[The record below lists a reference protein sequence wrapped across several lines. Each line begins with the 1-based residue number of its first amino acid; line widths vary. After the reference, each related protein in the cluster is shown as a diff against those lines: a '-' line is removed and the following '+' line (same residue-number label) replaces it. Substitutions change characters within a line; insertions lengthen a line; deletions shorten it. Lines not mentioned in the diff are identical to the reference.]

1 MSANHNDKRFRR
13 HQQIRAKRRELR
25 KWRAHSDTHLDER
38 GLGIRAN
45 TRCLCSCHMCKAGRR
60 SSEWASAIQRLT
72 MQERRHIADIAEG
85 INEAIE
91 E

>member
-1 MSANHNDKRFRR
+1 MSNHNDKRFRR

-25 KWRAHSDTHLDER
+25 KWRAHSSTPLDER
-38 GLGIRAN
+38 GVGIRAN

-60 SSEWASAIQRLT
+60 SSEWASGLARLT
-72 MQERRHIADIAEG
+72 LQERRHISDIEDG
-85 INEAIE
+85 IVEAIE